1 VLPSLDLNLL
11 DRGGKKALE
20 KLPMTKEGFVKLQEE
35 LDRLRRV
42 ERPQALQA
50 MNEAAAH
57 GDISDNA
64 DYRVAK
70 ERRDYVESRIKE
82 LDDKLARAQ
91 VIDTRDLATDK
102 VVFGCTVLLG
112 ETEADRRVKYKI
124 VGAHEADI
132 RAGRISVNSPVA
144 KALIGHR
151 LGELIRVTVPSGTK
165 EYEILEISSE

>member
-1 VLPSLDLNLL
+1 MD
-11 DRGGKKALE
+11 
-20 KLPMTKEGFVKLQEE
+20 KLPMTKEGFNKLKEE
-35 LDRLRRV
+35 LERLKRV

-70 ERRDYVESRIKE
+70 ERRDFIEGRIKE

-91 VIDTRDLATDK
+91 VIETKDLATDR

-112 ETEADRRVKYKI
+112 DEGDRQVKYKI
-124 VGAHEADI
+124 VGADEADI

-144 KALIGHR
+144 KALIGHQV
-151 LGELIRVTVPSGTK
+151 GEIVRVRVPSGQK
-165 EYEILEISSE
+165 EYEILEINTE

>member
-1 VLPSLDLNLL
+1 M
-11 DRGGKKALE
+11 E
-20 KLPMTKEGFVKLQEE
+20 KLPMTKEGFNKLKDE
-35 LDRLRRV
+35 LDRLKRV

-70 ERRDYVESRIKE
+70 ERRDFIEGRIKE
-82 LDDKLARAQ
+82 VDDKLARAQ
-91 VIDTRDLATDK
+91 IIETRDLATDR

-112 ETEADRRVKYKI
+112 DPEVDRQVKYKI
-124 VGAHEADI
+124 VGADEADI
-132 RAGRISVNSPVA
+132 RSGRISVNSPVA

-151 LGELIRVTVPSGTK
+151 PGEVVEVKIPSGVK
-165 EYEILEISSE
+165 EYEILEISCE